1 MIHKDTK
8 NKHYEAMRREAERRA
23 ALNPE
28 VLEVMSVEEIRHVL
42 HELQVHQIE
51 LEIQNENLRAAHA
64 QLDEVRALYFD
75 LYDLAPVGYVT
86 LSETE
91 LILKSNLTAVTLLGT
106 TRSALINRPISQF
119 IVNEDQ
125 DIYYLYRKKL
135 LGTGSMQMCELRMR
149 RGDGGV
155 FWAQLTATTVPNADG
170 TITSRVTLS
179 DITARKQAEAEKD
192 RLLEAIRQAAESILI
207 TDSKGTMEYVNPA
220 FEKITGYSSE
230 ETIGQTPHILM
241 SGQHDDAFYKNLWSV
256 LLRGEI
262 WRGRFINKKKD
273 GTFYTEEATISP
285 VKNSDGHIVNYVAVK
300 RDITNEMKLEEQ
312 LRQSQKMES
321 LGQLVGGVAHGF
333 NNLIQVING
342 QAEMAQMQMSAN
354 RSPADNI
361 NEIFKAGE
369 YAKNLVQQLLI
380 FCRRQVIDPMDLDLN
395 KEIENAQRMMRPLIG
410 THIRFTFIPGQ
421 GLGPIFADK
430 SQIHQVL
437 MNLCMNA
444 HDAMP
449 DGGVLTLKTE
459 SVLIGPED
467 LKTQTWAHPG
477 RYILLSVTDTGCGM
491 EKTIC
496 EKIFDPFFTTKEVD
510 KGTGLGLST
519 VYGIVQQNKGH

>member
-1 MIHKDTK
+1 M
-8 NKHYEAMRREAERRA
+8 
-23 ALNPE
+23 
-28 VLEVMSVEEIRHVL
+28 
-42 HELQVHQIE
+42 
-51 LEIQNENLRAAHA
+51 
-64 QLDEVRALYFD
+64 
-75 LYDLAPVGYVT
+75 
-86 LSETE
+86 
-91 LILKSNLTAVTLLGT
+91 
-106 TRSALINRPISQF
+106 
-119 IVNEDQ
+119 
-125 DIYYLYRKKL
+125 
-135 LGTGSMQMCELRMR
+135 
-149 RGDGGV
+149 
-155 FWAQLTATTVPNADG
+155 
-170 TITSRVTLS
+170 
-179 DITARKQAEAEKD
+179 
-192 RLLEAIRQAAESILI
+192 
-207 TDSKGTMEYVNPA
+207 
-220 FEKITGYSSE
+220 
-230 ETIGQTPHILM
+230 
-241 SGQHDDAFYKNLWSV
+241 
-256 LLRGEI
+256 
-262 WRGRFINKKKD
+262 
-273 GTFYTEEATISP
+273 
-285 VKNSDGHIVNYVAVK
+285 AVK

-496 EKIFDPFFTTKEVD
+496 EKIFDPFFTTKEMG

-519 VYGIVQQNKGH
+519 VYGIVKQNKGHITVYSKPNEKTTFKIYLPMRRPFSAGSTADTIVDDSQPARGGTETILVAEDDAMILHLVTSILSDAGYTILTATDGFEAVRVFEEHADSIDLVMMDVIMPRMDGKSAMEKILNKCPTQRYLFVSGYDPHIKQKEKNSHLLKKPYRLAELLFKVREILNA